1 MGTSKAKSPPAGDV
15 FLAQIKRGRVP
26 AHVAIIMDG
35 NGRWARQRGLPRLAG
50 HRAGVE
56 AIKRVVEA
64 AHDAGVRYLTLY
76 AFSTENWRRPKREVA
91 GLMRLL
97 KETVQAETAQLAKN
111 HIRLNIIGRWGELP
125 ADLVSELEQAVKATA
140 GNKRGV
146 LNLALNYSGQ
156 AEIVDA
162 VKGIVKDV
170 QAGRADSQ
178 DITPELFER
187 YLYTAGLPVPD
198 LLIRSSGE
206 LRVSNFLLWQI
217 AYTEIWVTPVL
228 WPAFTRQNLFEAI
241 AEFQKRRRRYGAI
254 ADV

>member
-1 MGTSKAKSPPAGDV
+1 M
-15 FLAQIKRGRVP
+15 
-26 AHVAIIMDG
+26 
-35 NGRWARQRGLPRLAG
+35 AG

-64 AHDAGVRYLTLY
+64 ARDAGIMYLTLY
-76 AFSTENWRRPKREVA
+76 AFSTENWRRPKSEVA
-91 GLMRLL
+91 GLMKLL
-97 KETVQAETAQLAKN
+97 KETVREEMAQLEKN
-111 HIRLNIIGRWGELP
+111 GIRLNIIGRWRELP
-125 ADLVSELEQAVKATA
+125 ADLVSELEDALKTTA
-140 GNKRGV
+140 GNEKGV

-156 AEIVDA
+156 TEIVDA

-170 QAGRADSQ
+170 QAGRADAQ

-187 YLYTAGLPVPD
+187 HLYTAGLPLPD
-198 LLIRSSGE
+198 LLIRTSGE

-228 WPAFTRQNLFEAI
+228 WPAFSRQNLFEAI

-254 ADV
+254 EDV